1 MHTTLEDVFEDLKVD
16 GNAYFHPRKGFEH
29 KRGSETWSFYVVTR
43 GHTCGIYTHWE
54 DASDQVNQFKGSAH
68 KKYIGW
74 SAATSA
80 FDEARRPS
88 ASINMRPIAAA
99 PVPPPSTP
107 PRAPVPHV
115 KGEKP
120 VTLTPA
126 PTRKRAYAPPNS
138 SSAPTTP
145 TGSSKMLYVYSRG
158 QDTTIFADQR
168 QASTA
173 ARRGLADG
181 SFRKVEVTT
190 RVRDAFE
197 RAEEA
202 ALECYNIS
210 DISDGE

>member
-1 MHTTLEDVFEDLKVD
+1 MPPIQIGLGSVAVFRLFPLLPPMHTTLEDVFEDLKVD
-16 GNAYFHPRKGFEH
+16 ENAYFHPRKGFEH

-43 GHTCGIYTHWE
+43 GHTCGIYTHWCVSISCLVVITHGRKRE

-126 PTRKRAYAPPNS
+126 PTRKRTYAPPNS

-158 QDTTIFADQR
+158 QDTTIFADQ
-168 QASTA
+168 
-173 ARRGLADG
+173 
-181 SFRKVEVTT
+181 
-190 RVRDAFE
+190 
-197 RAEEA
+197 
-202 ALECYNIS
+202 
-210 DISDGE
+210 